1 MNDKIKLIVFG
12 VVGLIGSFAV
22 FLAIFWLIFSMRA
35 PAQPAQA
42 EVPAGGQAAAAE
54 IARISARRDTTVP
67 GGEVMAYADVLGE
80 NIPLEPQVNG
90 YHWAVWGMNL
100 EQVLSGLKQEGVQ
113 EIQTYSPEGKNFT
126 CLVALNPDNLRY
138 KVEYRFY
145 ANELFHVEIFYSD
158 FYRTTAFNAFL
169 LDRMREY
176 GRPYEQYA
184 TVDELGNVIL
194 HAKWDT
200 EQTLVELVAHPNG
213 RYSLFLDR
221 QLTIIQLEEQRKAQE
236 RLQY

>member
-12 VVGLIGSFAV
+12 VAGLVGSFAIFV
-22 FLAIFWLIFSMRA
+22 VIFWLIFSMRA
-35 PAQPAQA
+35 PDAS
-42 EVPAGGQAAAAE
+42 QAAPAE
-54 IARISARRDTTVP
+54 GEAQDQAGEVARVQARRDTTVP
-67 GGEVMAYADVLGE
+67 GGEVMAYADVLGAD
-80 NIPLEPQVNG
+80 IPLEPQVDG
-90 YHWAVWGMNL
+90 YHWATWGMNT
-100 EQVLSGLKQEGVQ
+100 EQVMAGLKQEGVQ
-113 EIQTYSPEGKNFT
+113 DIQSFSPEGRNIT
-126 CLVALNPDNLRY
+126 SIVALNPDNLRF

-145 ANELFHVEIFYSD
+145 NNELFHVEIFYSSY
-158 FYRTTAFNAFL
+158 YRTTSFNAFL

-184 TVDELGNVIL
+184 TVDEMGNVIL

-200 EQTLVELVAHPNG
+200 EQTLVELVAYPNG